1 MFLPSHAL
9 QGQNVP
15 SHLLWTGSEY
25 TEIEIR
31 YSTELRL
38 SEIYNV
44 SEGKYTNKDNT
55 LTVQRVNVE
64 GYLGLLFDSSKQPTS
79 RSNAAVDYTV
89 RKNEE
94 ITYQE
99 TKAVYL
105 FRPDLSIL
113 DAPPV
118 IRVGKRGILDK
129 RIALSNVGEG
139 TAVVLVITTP
149 GSALKLDRP
158 AYVREFLESYS
169 KDVNTKLTRLKK
181 EYPSYSEIL
190 DQFISDEKQVGIP
203 IDPTLTDQVQ
213 TAMEELKALMDRD
226 NQFAERLID
235 AFVSCILAN
244 IYFRTIA
251 GVFLDYI
258 NSIGKN
264 RTLFVDP
271 FSVLEIP
278 PGEADVELQIIC
290 TDLLY
295 TECSSLPTL
304 KIHLKAEEGCEL
316 PVQRL
321 IRWG

>member
-1 MFLPSHAL
+1 M
-9 QGQNVP
+9 
-15 SHLLWTGSEY
+15 
-25 TEIEIR
+25 
-31 YSTELRL
+31 
-38 SEIYNV
+38 
-44 SEGKYTNKDNT
+44 
-55 LTVQRVNVE
+55 
-64 GYLGLLFDSSKQPTS
+64 
-79 RSNAAVDYTV
+79 
-89 RKNEE
+89 
-94 ITYQE
+94 
-99 TKAVYL
+99 
-105 FRPDLSIL
+105 
-113 DAPPV
+113 
-118 IRVGKRGILDK
+118 
-129 RIALSNVGEG
+129 
-139 TAVVLVITTP
+139 
-149 GSALKLDRP
+149 
-158 AYVREFLESYS
+158 ESYS